1 MGVLVELQN
10 VSKQFALPSRGSVE
24 VLRGVSLQIPKNT
37 SISITGESGSGKSTL
52 LHLIGGLDQPSE
64 GHILWNGRT
73 IDHNSI
79 NQNAKLRRG
88 FMSFVLQSAN
98 LIPEFTAL
106 ENVLFALR
114 ILQGTLK
121 KGDEMRA
128 QKLLDQLGV
137 LYCEGK
143 NPANLS
149 GGERQRIAIARAL
162 MTNPQILI
170 ADEPT
175 GNLDEVNAQN
185 VMRLLRQLCQE
196 NGASLLLVTHNPEFA
211 QQLDRS
217 YQLCDHTLI

>member
-24 VLRGVSLQIPKNT
+24 VLRGVSLQIPPNT

-162 MTNPQILI
+162 ITNPQILI

>member
-10 VSKQFALPSRGSVE
+10 VSKQFALPIRGSVE
-24 VLRGVSLQIPKNT
+24 VLRGVSLQIPPNT

-121 KGDEMRA
+121 KGDETRA

-149 GGERQRIAIARAL
+149 GGERQRVAIARAL